1 MSANKALAKCVS
13 ATSRPVVSSKRVV
26 ARSDP
31 TINRTIFRILIT
43 HRARST
49 PDARI
54 ASSHLST
61 NASLG
66 ATLVVVVAAAYNRS
80 HAAAH
85 AAQSLHPSPKYTK
98 ALHDASSTITPSL
111 AFAYASLTAAFA
123 RLTSRAPRRNR
134 CAVAVA
140 VAVALCAALRSR
152 ASRALSISARCVD
165 GSSFRRPP
173 SEMCRFFVV
182 DPSNTGAIRSRVYQT
197 VSIEIHN
204 RRPRATR
211 RAPRDVGASARRA
224 PTRRRASTRDSRA
237 SRARARECRRND
249 ATQSS
254 LADASAARAAM
265 ASRATTRDVDD
276 GGVLFPRCVTPTRS
290 RARARRRATTTR

>member
-211 RAPRDVGASARRA
+211 RATRDVGASAPGRLL
-224 PTRRRASTRDSRA
+224 TCVASSITPAVYDS
-237 SRARARECRRND
+237 CD
-249 ATQSS
+249 S
-254 LADASAARAAM
+254 L
-265 ASRATTRDVDD
+265 
-276 GGVLFPRCVTPTRS
+276 
-290 RARARRRATTTR
+290 